1 MCNDIR
7 LTLKRSTFNRH
18 FKSSSTKQIKSW
30 VLLVKC
36 YLTIDI
42 PFSQFLAIT
51 EIKQIQELS
60 IYWSL
65 DGVFHETDSASLVQ
79 KSDLIRFLEEN
90 RCEII
95 SIRFLCN
102 GLFEIESDGKS
113 ETVISVHE
121 PAILNVEERNRDS
134 MERDDLKSS
143 LESTDKRLAE
153 ALLSTRRVE

>member
-1 MCNDIR
+1 
-7 LTLKRSTFNRH
+7 
-18 FKSSSTKQIKSW
+18 
-30 VLLVKC
+30 LVKS

-42 PFSQFLAIT
+42 PFSQFLTLT
-51 EIKQIQELS
+51 EIKHIQELS

-65 DGVFHETDSASLVQ
+65 DGVFHETNSASLVQ
-79 KSDLIRFLEEN
+79 KSDLMRFLDEN

-121 PAILNVEERNRDS
+121 PAIINVEERNVDS
-134 MERDDLKSS
+134 MERDDLRSS
-143 LESTDKRLAE
+143 LAQNERRRNDE
-153 ALLSTRRVE
+153 LLRTRRVG

>member
-1 MCNDIR
+1 M
-7 LTLKRSTFNRH
+7 
-18 FKSSSTKQIKSW
+18 
-30 VLLVKC
+30 
-36 YLTIDI
+36 
-42 PFSQFLAIT
+42 PFSQFLTIT
-51 EIKQIQELS
+51 EIKHIQELS

-65 DGVFHETDSASLVQ
+65 DGVFHETNSASLVE
-79 KSDLIRFLEEN
+79 KSDLIKFLEEN

-121 PAILNVEERNRDS
+121 PAILNIEERNVDS

-143 LESTDKRLAE
+143 LAE
-153 ALLSTRRVE
+153 NERRRNDELLRTRRVG

>member
-1 MCNDIR
+1 MV
-7 LTLKRSTFNRH
+7 
-18 FKSSSTKQIKSW
+18 KS
-30 VLLVKC
+30 

-42 PFSQFLAIT
+42 PFSQFLTIT
-51 EIKQIQELS
+51 EIKNIQELS

-65 DGVFHETDSASLVQ
+65 DGVFHETNSASLVE
-79 KSDLIRFLEEN
+79 KSDLIKFLEEN

-121 PAILNVEERNRDS
+121 PAILNIEERNVDS

-143 LESTDKRLAE
+143 LAQNERRRNDESLR
-153 ALLSTRRVE
+153 TRRVG

>member
-1 MCNDIR
+1 MV
-7 LTLKRSTFNRH
+7 
-18 FKSSSTKQIKSW
+18 KS
-30 VLLVKC
+30 

-79 KSDLIRFLEEN
+79 KEDLIRFLEEN

-102 GLFEIESDGKS
+102 GLFEVESDGKS

-121 PAILNVEERNRDS
+121 PSILNVEERNRDS

-143 LESTDKRLAE
+143 LDASDKRQAE
-153 ALLSTRRVE
+153 ALLNTRRVE

>member
-1 MCNDIR
+1 
-7 LTLKRSTFNRH
+7 
-18 FKSSSTKQIKSW
+18 
-30 VLLVKC
+30 LVKS

-42 PFSQFLAIT
+42 PFSQFLTIT
-51 EIKQIQELS
+51 EIKHIQELS

-65 DGVFHETDSASLVQ
+65 DGVFHETNSASLVE
-79 KSDLIRFLEEN
+79 KSDLMKFLEEN

-102 GLFEIESDGKS
+102 GLFEVESDGKS

-121 PAILNVEERNRDS
+121 PAILNIEERNVDS

-143 LESTDKRLAE
+143 LAE
-153 ALLSTRRVE
+153 NERRRNEELLRTRRVG

>member
-1 MCNDIR
+1 
-7 LTLKRSTFNRH
+7 
-18 FKSSSTKQIKSW
+18 
-30 VLLVKC
+30 
-36 YLTIDI
+36 
-42 PFSQFLAIT
+42 LAIT

-102 GLFEIESDGKS
+102 GLFEVESDGKS

-134 MERDDLKSS
+134 MEREDLKSS
-143 LESTDKRLAE
+143 LDSSDKRQAE
-153 ALLSTRRVE
+153 ALLYTRRLE

>member
-1 MCNDIR
+1 
-7 LTLKRSTFNRH
+7 
-18 FKSSSTKQIKSW
+18 
-30 VLLVKC
+30 LVKS

-42 PFSQFLAIT
+42 PFSQFLTIT
-51 EIKQIQELS
+51 EIKNIQELS

-65 DGVFHETDSASLVQ
+65 DGVFHETNSASLVE
-79 KSDLIRFLEEN
+79 KSDLIKFLEEN

-121 PAILNVEERNRDS
+121 PAILNVEERNVDS

-143 LESTDKRLAE
+143 LAE
-153 ALLSTRRVE
+153 NERRRNDDLLRTRRVG

>member
-1 MCNDIR
+1 MV
-7 LTLKRSTFNRH
+7 
-18 FKSSSTKQIKSW
+18 KS
-30 VLLVKC
+30 

-42 PFSQFLAIT
+42 PFSQFLTIT
-51 EIKQIQELS
+51 EIKHIQELS

-65 DGVFHETDSASLVQ
+65 DGVFHETNSASLVD
-79 KSDLIRFLEEN
+79 KSDLIKFLEEN
-90 RCEII
+90 RCDII

-121 PAILNVEERNRDS
+121 PAILNIEERNVDS

-143 LESTDKRLAE
+143 LAE
-153 ALLSTRRVE
+153 NERRRNDELLRTRRVG

>member
-1 MCNDIR
+1 MV
-7 LTLKRSTFNRH
+7 
-18 FKSSSTKQIKSW
+18 KS
-30 VLLVKC
+30 

-42 PFSQFLAIT
+42 PFSQFLTIT
-51 EIKQIQELS
+51 EIKHIQELS

-65 DGVFHETDSASLVQ
+65 DGVFHETNSASLVE
-79 KSDLIRFLEEN
+79 KSDLIKFLEEN

-121 PAILNVEERNRDS
+121 PAILNIEERNVDS

-143 LESTDKRLAE
+143 LAE
-153 ALLSTRRVE
+153 NERRRNDELLRTRRVG

>member
-1 MCNDIR
+1 
-7 LTLKRSTFNRH
+7 
-18 FKSSSTKQIKSW
+18 
-30 VLLVKC
+30 LVKS

-42 PFSQFLAIT
+42 PFSQFLTIT
-51 EIKQIQELS
+51 EIKNIQELS

-65 DGVFHETDSASLVQ
+65 DGVFHETNSASLVE
-79 KSDLIRFLEEN
+79 KSDLIKFLEEN

-121 PAILNVEERNRDS
+121 PAILNIEERNVDS

-143 LESTDKRLAE
+143 LAE
-153 ALLSTRRVE
+153 NERRRNEDLLRTRRVG

>member
-1 MCNDIR
+1 
-7 LTLKRSTFNRH
+7 
-18 FKSSSTKQIKSW
+18 
-30 VLLVKC
+30 LVKS

-42 PFSQFLAIT
+42 PFSQFLTIT
-51 EIKQIQELS
+51 EIKHIQELS

-65 DGVFHETDSASLVQ
+65 DGVFHETNSASLVE
-79 KSDLIRFLEEN
+79 KSDLIKFLEEN

-102 GLFEIESDGKS
+102 GLFEVESDGKS

-121 PAILNVEERNRDS
+121 PAILNIEERNVDS

-143 LESTDKRLAE
+143 LAE
-153 ALLSTRRVE
+153 NERRRNDELLRTRRVG

>member
-1 MCNDIR
+1 
-7 LTLKRSTFNRH
+7 
-18 FKSSSTKQIKSW
+18 
-30 VLLVKC
+30 LVKS

-42 PFSQFLAIT
+42 PFGQFLVIT

-79 KSDLIRFLEEN
+79 KADLIRFLEEN

-102 GLFEIESDGKS
+102 GLFEVESDGKS

-121 PAILNVEERNRDS
+121 PSVLNVEERNRDS
-134 MERDDLKSS
+134 MEREDLKSS
-143 LESTDKRLAE
+143 LDSSDKRQAE
-153 ALLSTRRVE
+153 ALLYTRRLE

>member
-1 MCNDIR
+1 MV
-7 LTLKRSTFNRH
+7 
-18 FKSSSTKQIKSW
+18 KS
-30 VLLVKC
+30 

-42 PFSQFLAIT
+42 PFSQFLTIT
-51 EIKQIQELS
+51 EIKHIQELS

-65 DGVFHETDSASLVQ
+65 DGVFHETNSASLVE
-79 KSDLIRFLEEN
+79 KSDLIKFLEEN

-102 GLFEIESDGKS
+102 GLFEVESDGKS

-121 PAILNVEERNRDS
+121 PAILNIEERNVDS

-143 LESTDKRLAE
+143 LAQNERRRNDEMLR
-153 ALLSTRRVE
+153 TRRVG

>member
-1 MCNDIR
+1 MV
-7 LTLKRSTFNRH
+7 
-18 FKSSSTKQIKSW
+18 KS
-30 VLLVKC
+30 

-42 PFSQFLAIT
+42 PFSQFLTIT
-51 EIKQIQELS
+51 EIKHIQELS

-65 DGVFHETDSASLVQ
+65 DGVFHETNSASLVE
-79 KSDLIRFLEEN
+79 KSDLIKFLEEN

-102 GLFEIESDGKS
+102 GLFEVESDGKS

-121 PAILNVEERNRDS
+121 PAILNIEERNVDS

-143 LESTDKRLAE
+143 LAE
-153 ALLSTRRVE
+153 NERRRNDELLRTRRVG

>member
-1 MCNDIR
+1 
-7 LTLKRSTFNRH
+7 
-18 FKSSSTKQIKSW
+18 
-30 VLLVKC
+30 LVKS

-42 PFSQFLAIT
+42 PFSQFLTIT
-51 EIKQIQELS
+51 EIKHIQELS

-65 DGVFHETDSASLVQ
+65 DGVFHETNSASLVE
-79 KSDLIRFLEEN
+79 KSDLIKFLEEN

-102 GLFEIESDGKS
+102 GLFEVESDGKS

-121 PAILNVEERNRDS
+121 PAILNIEERNVDS

-143 LESTDKRLAE
+143 LAQNERRRNDEMLR
-153 ALLSTRRVE
+153 TRRVG

>member
-1 MCNDIR
+1 
-7 LTLKRSTFNRH
+7 
-18 FKSSSTKQIKSW
+18 
-30 VLLVKC
+30 LVKS

-42 PFSQFLAIT
+42 PFSQFLTIT
-51 EIKQIQELS
+51 EIKHIQELS

-65 DGVFHETDSASLVQ
+65 DGVFHETNSASLVE
-79 KSDLIRFLEEN
+79 KSDLIKFLEEN

-121 PAILNVEERNRDS
+121 PAILNIEERNVDS

-143 LESTDKRLAE
+143 LAE
-153 ALLSTRRVE
+153 NERRRNEDLLRTRRVG

>member
-1 MCNDIR
+1 MV
-7 LTLKRSTFNRH
+7 
-18 FKSSSTKQIKSW
+18 KS
-30 VLLVKC
+30 

-42 PFSQFLAIT
+42 PISQFLAIT

-65 DGVFHETDSASLVQ
+65 DGVFHETNSASLVQ
-79 KSDLIRFLEEN
+79 KADLMRFLEEN

-102 GLFEIESDGKS
+102 GLFEIESDGRS

-121 PAILNVEERNRDS
+121 PSIIDVEERNRDS
-134 MERDDLKSS
+134 MEREDLKSS
-143 LESTDKRLAE
+143 LHEHDKRQAE
-153 ALLSTRRVE
+153 ALMYTRRVE

>member
-1 MCNDIR
+1 MV
-7 LTLKRSTFNRH
+7 
-18 FKSSSTKQIKSW
+18 KS
-30 VLLVKC
+30 

-121 PAILNVEERNRDS
+121 PSILNVEERNRDS

-143 LESTDKRLAE
+143 LESSDKRLAE

>member
-1 MCNDIR
+1 MV
-7 LTLKRSTFNRH
+7 
-18 FKSSSTKQIKSW
+18 KS
-30 VLLVKC
+30 

-42 PFSQFLAIT
+42 PFSQFLTIT
-51 EIKQIQELS
+51 EIKNIQELS

-65 DGVFHETDSASLVQ
+65 DGVFHETNSASLVE
-79 KSDLIRFLEEN
+79 KSDLIKFLEEN

-121 PAILNVEERNRDS
+121 PAILNVEERNVDS

-143 LESTDKRLAE
+143 LAE
-153 ALLSTRRVE
+153 NERRRNDDLLRTRRVG